1 MEVLR
6 GLKAASLGLIISAA
20 ATILLLTFCQTGDI
34 SQITGFDGIAAIVFV
49 LAFIILRKWKIS
61 PVLLMVLTG
70 IAGAVIYSG

>member
-1 MEVLR
+1 MEVLS
-6 GLKAASLGLIISAA
+6 GLKSASLGLIISAA

-34 SQITGFDGIAAIVFV
+34 SKITSFDGPAAIVFF
-49 LAFIILRKWKIS
+49 LAFAILRKWKIS